1 MNWHA
6 SFQKKTL
13 LHVYEAE
20 ADDNI
25 FVDILFFLQ
34 FYSLF
39 DTVVICWEWL
49 FINNFNLHRRKYG
62 DPLFEILWRK
72 VSTQRNCWLK
82 LVQVSSFN
90 EINADDLTREEPT
103 RQSPWLIYT

>member
-1 MNWHA
+1 MTRVVP
-6 SFQKKTL
+6 KKRENTL

-34 FYSLF
+34 FY
-39 DTVVICWEWL
+39 
-49 FINNFNLHRRKYG
+49 
-62 DPLFEILWRK
+62 K
-72 VSTQRNCWLK
+72 VSLTRLLFAENGCLQTTLTNTGASMMIHYLKFYKEKFSTHFNCWLK

-90 EINADDLTREEPT
+90 EINAT
-103 RQSPWLIYT
+103 I